1 MKKLI
6 LCLLLFPTLTFAAE
20 STINCHC
27 FQNRTYDHTD
37 RAAADPYF
45 LASSQSSF
53 LSAIYNVDKRALVMA
68 KMSGANNNY
77 LWILYDLAKRTG
89 QPAKQIAEIQN
100 EEKNWTTTFEKLS
113 QTPESLGQTYWDR
126 GSHPEQLANLIVDEH
141 LIHFFSVTKA
151 DIQRWREKG
160 LNRKEIILGNILDG
174 APVDLYNLVNS
185 RTKSWGQLLDEQ
197 GLKTGK
203 EVTRK
208 LKTLMADSSR
218 GPA

>member
-6 LCLLLFPTLTFAAE
+6 LCLLLFPTLAFAAE

-53 LSAIYNVDKRALVMA
+53 LSAIYNVEKRALVMA

-77 LWILYDLAKRTG
+77 LWILYDLSQRTE
-89 QPAKQIAEIQN
+89 QPAKHIATIQKQ
-100 EEKNWTTTFEKLS
+100 EKNWTVTFEKLG
-113 QTPESLGQTYWDR
+113 QTPESLGQAYWTL
-126 GSHPEQLANLIVDEH
+126 GSKPAQLANLIVDDH
-141 LIHFFSVTKA
+141 LIRFFAVTKT
-151 DIQRWREKG
+151 DIQNWRDKG

-174 APVDLYNLVNS
+174 APVDLYNQVNS
-185 RTKSWGQLLDEQ
+185 KMKSWGQLLDEQ
-197 GLKTGK
+197 GLKNGK
-203 EVTRK
+203 AVTRK
-208 LKTLMADSSR
+208 LKAQMSGSSS
-218 GPA
+218 